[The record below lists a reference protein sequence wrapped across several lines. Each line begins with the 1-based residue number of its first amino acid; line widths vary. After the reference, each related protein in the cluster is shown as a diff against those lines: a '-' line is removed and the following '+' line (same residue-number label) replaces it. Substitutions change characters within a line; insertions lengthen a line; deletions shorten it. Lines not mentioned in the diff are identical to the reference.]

1 MVEEE
6 EKTSSSA
13 QSGKHLLDEKT
24 SPIPV
29 LSFSN
34 ENEKINE
41 VLPREYTA
49 ENTQQSSLRKVI
61 RNEIIETSDYSGQ
74 KITADTNS
82 RLGRAGED
90 YGDRNEIHPS
100 AMTNETQESGTDQ
113 DFNVHESEA
122 SKEGSKDGSKEG
134 SKEYGIGFKL
144 NKKNNSVE
152 QTQID
157 SEEPKTCRKMS
168 LRATLVHAK
177 TRIGT
182 HADDRTIRGE
192 RGFLKSIEKHK
203 NRRLERLCI
212 CPVTK
217 WLLFKERI
225 MRLNISL
232 VRVKRFFWIIC
243 CPPLCY
249 IMPQV
254 AFWPPPNEYFFYID
268 DGPPR
273 IKKDVEGHKEAVE
286 IAERK
291 KKFFKVFHANKKA
304 SERLDWRIG
313 HKHPC
318 ADDIDNVEA
327 FVVKTKK
334 NNVNY
339 GRKQKQENSYQ
350 SLSKEG
356 IFLVLGLCSILVVL
370 SYTES
375 NFL

>member
-1 MVEEE
+1 MDDNITRMRS
-6 EKTSSSA
+6 KRMNGFNA
-13 QSGKHLLDEKT
+13 RGK
-24 SPIPV
+24 
-29 LSFSN
+29 
-34 ENEKINE
+34 
-41 VLPREYTA
+41 
-49 ENTQQSSLRKVI
+49 
-61 RNEIIETSDYSGQ
+61 
-74 KITADTNS
+74 
-82 RLGRAGED
+82 
-90 YGDRNEIHPS
+90 
-100 AMTNETQESGTDQ
+100 M
-113 DFNVHESEA
+113 
-122 SKEGSKDGSKEG
+122 
-134 SKEYGIGFKL
+134 
-144 NKKNNSVE
+144 
-152 QTQID
+152 
-157 SEEPKTCRKMS
+157 PKTCRKMS

-291 KKFFKVFHANKKA
+291 KKFFKVFHANKLIVA
-304 SERLDWRIG
+304 QMNNPGSRMIPERLICNVRIPVLVIHGEDDRTVPLVHGKAICERAVNRTDALADAG
-313 HKHPC
+313 HVFRR
-318 ADDIDNVEA
+318 A
-327 FVVKTKK
+327 
-334 NNVNY
+334 
-339 GRKQKQENSYQ
+339 
-350 SLSKEG
+350 
-356 IFLVLGLCSILVVL
+356 
-370 SYTES
+370 
-375 NFL
+375 